1 MARNRTMSISV
12 LNIEM
17 EKPHSPERYVDLFEY
32 AFSLRYPVKVYGDQ
46 SLIITSI
53 EPKNGYVFGVIG
65 KFTKIDEKADWLD
78 IDSMDAADE
87 ISKKKIQIPPNL
99 QPNYSPFYFHFN
111 SKTHKMYFEKVVSP
125 NSVRKFLSN
134 IFSIESV
141 SKKYGQVN
149 VSIIQ
154 EEEALKEIFSLK
166 LIKTLDI
173 TIFRPNPDDNGS
185 LDEMMMEQMEEAG
198 ASQVRFGLTGSPKTG
213 VQPTPQI
220 RQLGQAALEHGE
232 IEAKGYDRNDN
243 LVVLSSVNHPVVK
256 KYRYDPE
263 ISSERDAFRAA
274 VGAEIS
280 SGDI

>member
-1 MARNRTMSISV
+1 MARNRTMSISI

-17 EKPHSPERYVDLFEY
+17 EKPHSPERYIDLFGDV
-32 AFSLRYPVKVYGDQ
+32 FSLRYPVKIYGDQ
-46 SLIITSI
+46 SFIITSI
-53 EPKNGYVFGVIG
+53 DAKNDHIFGVIG

-78 IDSMDAADE
+78 TNSMDAADE
-87 ISKKKIQIPPNL
+87 TSKKKIQIPENL
-99 QPNYSPFYFHFN
+99 QPNYSPFYFYFN

-125 NSVRKFLSN
+125 NSVKKFLLSV
-134 IFSIESV
+134 FSIESV
-141 SKKYGQVN
+141 SDKYGQVN
-149 VSIIQ
+149 VSVIQ
-154 EEEALKEIFSLK
+154 EEEALREIFSLK

-173 TIFRPNPDDNGS
+173 KIFRPNPDDNGS

-213 VQPTPQI
+213 VKPTPQI
-220 RQLGQAALEHGE
+220 RQLGQAALSHGE
-232 IEAKGYDRNDN
+232 IEAKGYDQNDN
-243 LVVLSSVNHPVVK
+243 LVMLSSVNHPVIK

-274 VGAEIS
+274 VGGEIG